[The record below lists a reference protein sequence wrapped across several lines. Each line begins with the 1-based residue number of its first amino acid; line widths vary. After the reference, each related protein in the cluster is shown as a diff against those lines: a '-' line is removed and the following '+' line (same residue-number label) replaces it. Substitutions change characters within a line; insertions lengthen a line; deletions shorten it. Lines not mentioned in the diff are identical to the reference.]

1 MPQKNNAK
9 YAILAVMAACVIVA
23 ALVGVKIASNIK
35 AQIEGTTAENN
46 ITKEQGSELITD
58 NTFISDY
65 TSEEGSENIT
75 EESSAEEITTETKL
89 SILERITSSKK
100 EETTV
105 KTTVPATSKIA
116 DSTTKAAQSVSTTVA
131 TTIASTTTTT
141 TKKAETTT
149 TAAATTVK
157 PKSDYEYAKY
167 GFNPTPVRESAL
179 TGDGYL
185 TVIINR
191 DYCIPDGYVPKLAP
205 SITNDPDSY
214 KLDYRVAPH
223 YNEMYL
229 AAKKDG
235 ITLTPISGYRSYQKQ
250 KTNFE
255 NKIGRVM
262 SAQGIKYDAAVV
274 VASKTVLPPG
284 LSEHNAGLA
293 MDICSLEQSFDQS
306 REYKW
311 LEKHAAEYGFI
322 LRYPKDKVN
331 ATEIIYE
338 PWHYRYVGVD
348 LAQKIKESGLC
359 MEEYFS
365 GYNAG

>member
-1 MPQKNNAK
+1 MPQRNKDK
-9 YAILAVMAACVIVA
+9 IVILAVMGACL
-23 ALVGVKIASNIK
+23 LVVLLGFVKIGSDIVK
-35 AQIEGTTAENN
+35 RSKVEKTTAENN
-46 ITKEQGSELITD
+46 IIIEQGSELITD
-58 NTFISDY
+58 NTSVTEY
-65 TSEEGSENIT
+65 TQVSAT
-75 EESSAEEITTETKL
+75 EESSTEEITTEAKQSL
-89 SILERITSSKK
+89 LERITGSKK

-116 DSTTKAAQSVSTTVA
+116 DSTTRAAETLSTTVA
-131 TTIASTTTTT
+131 ATIASTTTTT

-149 TAAATTVK
+149 AAATTVK
-157 PKSDYEYAKY
+157 PASNYEYAKY

-250 KTNFE
+250 KNNFE

-262 SAQGIKYDAAVV
+262 SAQGIKYDEAVV

-331 ATEIIYE
+331 VTKIIYE
-338 PWHYRYVGVD
+338 PWHYRYVGVE
-348 LAQKIKESGLC
+348 LAQKIKASGLC